1 MAELTD
7 ELRSFLDERRYAVL
21 ATRDPDDGIHLTPI
35 WFLFEDDRFYFESFS
50 GSRKVENL
58 RRNPAA
64 SVVVDAREPGKERWV
79 SAAGPVDVLSGDEAR
94 EINARIRRRYLTLA
108 AIENERIEP
117 VFAVAD
123 DVTLRLT
130 PTDWR
135 SWDSKDLDAQFFG
148 GILGAEPER
157 WFEPVVS

>member
-1 MAELTD
+1 M
-7 ELRSFLDERRYAVL
+7 
-21 ATRDPDDGIHLTPI
+21 
-35 WFLFEDDRFYFESFS
+35 
-50 GSRKVENL
+50 
-58 RRNPAA
+58 
-64 SVVVDAREPGKERWV
+64 